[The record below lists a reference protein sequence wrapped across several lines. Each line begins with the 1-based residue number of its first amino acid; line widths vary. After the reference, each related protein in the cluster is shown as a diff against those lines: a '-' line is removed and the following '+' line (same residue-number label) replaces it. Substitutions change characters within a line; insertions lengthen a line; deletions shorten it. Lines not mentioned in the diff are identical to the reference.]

1 MEEIAINV
9 IKEGGMTAVLFVL
22 WLVSVILG
30 VIKIKELQR
39 RLEDGDE
46 RFVRFENEL
55 KTNNNLLH
63 ELVGMFKMSTRARSH
78 TPEDGPC

>member
-1 MEEIAINV
+1 MEEIAINI
-9 IKEGGMTAVLFVL
+9 IKEGGMVAVLSVL
-22 WLVSVILG
+22 WLVSVILV

-63 ELVGMFKMSTRARSH
+63 ELVGMIKVTTRAMGH
-78 TPEDGPC
+78 TPEERPL